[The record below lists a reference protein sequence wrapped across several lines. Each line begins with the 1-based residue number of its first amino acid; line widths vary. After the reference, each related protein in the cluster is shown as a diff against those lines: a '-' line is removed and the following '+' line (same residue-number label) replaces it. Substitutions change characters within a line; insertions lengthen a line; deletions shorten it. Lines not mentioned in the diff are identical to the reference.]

1 MKATPHDFILLFAD
15 AIDREAALMKVEDRF
30 RDYNEWDSIALLSL
44 LVMLDDNYSVNI
56 AKEIFE
62 RLETIQDII
71 DQINRM

>member
-1 MKATPHDFILLFAD
+1 MKATPHDFILLFGD

-71 DQINRM
+71 DQINKM